1 MLGVHS
7 WLGLVMATVYCFSQK
22 GYCASCEQRAGHLG
36 QAHSLSRV
44 VREGG
49 VLYYQARRIT
59 VWNKRGTKNK

>member
-7 WLGLVMATVYCFSQK
+7 RLDPVTVTVYSSQR